1 MATLVH
7 ALAAEESSGGMAL
20 GGSSGGPMPSSGHSM
35 NHSGVVMEAAHFKY
49 QPAVQV
55 GGAIFAFVGIIF
67 GYTHG
72 HFDNVYARFGC
83 FMLLLLAGH
92 TAINLG
98 FELGVLKRT
107 HKVEAVYRVVGV
119 GQFFFTYVAMV
130 LGVINYIGLCS
141 QGHLGQCVSHFAR
154 GSGLMICSVLLL
166 VMLRVCGPMMLGLR
180 RPPEFYASMIMLV
193 VGLIGTFT
201 EHNFLQSSSTP
212 SEAWSHKDLQH
223 TSIGVLWAA
232 GGLLGVLMT
241 WRNFPQDRTPI
252 PSIIYIATGISM
264 IIHQQD
270 LQMASQAHFL
280 FGASLVCLGVSSICE
295 ITLLASGY
303 VKEHGSPETFQY
315 LPAYFMC
322 SSGIFLMG
330 SNRDMILFL
339 INSKIDTFISRFVDA
354 PLAQN
359 PACRERRRLFRLE

>member
-1 MATLVH
+1 
-7 ALAAEESSGGMAL
+7 
-20 GGSSGGPMPSSGHSM
+20 
-35 NHSGVVMEAAHFKY
+35 
-49 QPAVQV
+49 
-55 GGAIFAFVGIIF
+55 
-67 GYTHG
+67 
-72 HFDNVYARFGC
+72 
-83 FMLLLLAGH
+83 
-92 TAINLG
+92 
-98 FELGVLKRT
+98 
-107 HKVEAVYRVVGV
+107 
-119 GQFFFTYVAMV
+119 
-130 LGVINYIGLCS
+130 
-141 QGHLGQCVSHFAR
+141 
-154 GSGLMICSVLLL
+154 
-166 VMLRVCGPMMLGLR
+166 MLRVCGPMMLGLR

-339 INSKIDTFISRFVDA
+339 INSKIDVGTYALLLLSMCFVVFLYFCVLADLYLALCRRSSGAKPGLSRAAAAV
-354 PLAQN
+354 
-359 PACRERRRLFRLE
+359 